1 MLWKGTAWPW
11 VGGGMRRDDFQTSS
25 IQRAAGRLRQSAW
38 LWSVF
43 FLSQESMYTD
53 SICSPAL
60 LVSHSVP
67 LAILRSVFSFWPLP
81 ITLLLC
87 CFQTSLPL
95 PCQDDL
101 RVPALLFLF
110 YCFAAS
116 MRCKF
121 IDSKGHDLCAS
132 LSSQASTRSDL
143 QDMHCA
149 WCALFKDSEALAQ
162 VCSHGSGGDRE
173 ADVHLQLTTASPPL
187 FPSCLCSQ
195 TNVELLQCHLDHSDH
210 FPVCSFGSKCSAQL
224 ESYRYS
230 FWRCLEVKRIFPHD
244 FQAIVTSFLYHL
256 SIVFHSTFKGTGS
269 KWLVTFL
276 DVLRMVLGSCSCN

>member
-1 MLWKGTAWPW
+1 MFWKGTAWPW

-43 FLSQESMYTD
+43 VFLSQESMCTD

-67 LAILRSVFSFWPLP
+67 LAVLRSVFSFWPLS

-121 IDSKGHDLCAS
+121 IDIKGHDPCAS
-132 LSSQASTRSDL
+132 LSSRTSMRYDL
-143 QDMHCA
+143 QDMRRA
-149 WCALFKDSEALAQ
+149 WCALFKDFEALAQ
-162 VCSHGSGGDRE
+162 VCSLGSGGDGE
-173 ADVHLQLTTASPPL
+173 ADGHPQLTTASPPL
-187 FPSCLCSQ
+187 FPSCLLSQ
-195 TNVELLQCHLDHSDH
+195 MNVELLQCHLDHSDH
-210 FPVCSFGSKCSAQL
+210 FTVCSFGSKYSTPL
-224 ESYRYS
+224 ESYWYS
-230 FWRCLEVKRIFPHD
+230 FWRCLEVKRIFPHE
-244 FQAIVTSFLYHL
+244 FQAIALVFYITCPLFPILPLSGQEISDWLLFLMFYE
-256 SIVFHSTFKGTGS
+256 
-269 KWLVTFL
+269 WY
-276 DVLRMVLGSCSCN
+276 

>member
-25 IQRAAGRLRQSAW
+25 MQRAAGRLRQSAW

-43 FLSQESMYTD
+43 SFSQESMYTD
-53 SICSPAL
+53 SVCSPAL

-67 LAILRSVFSFWPLP
+67 LAILRSEFSFWPLS

-116 MRCKF
+116 MRYKF

-143 QDMHCA
+143 QDMHRA
-149 WCALFKDSEALAQ
+149 WCALFKDSQALAQ

-173 ADVHLQLTTASPPL
+173 ADVHLQLTTVDGERVL
-187 FPSCLCSQ
+187 
-195 TNVELLQCHLDHSDH
+195 
-210 FPVCSFGSKCSAQL
+210 
-224 ESYRYS
+224 
-230 FWRCLEVKRIFPHD
+230 
-244 FQAIVTSFLYHL
+244 HL
-256 SIVFHSTFKGTGS
+256 SSHHASAH
-269 KWLVTFL
+269 KWMWNSFSAIWTILITSPFVHL
-276 DVLRMVLGSCSCN
+276 EANAQHN